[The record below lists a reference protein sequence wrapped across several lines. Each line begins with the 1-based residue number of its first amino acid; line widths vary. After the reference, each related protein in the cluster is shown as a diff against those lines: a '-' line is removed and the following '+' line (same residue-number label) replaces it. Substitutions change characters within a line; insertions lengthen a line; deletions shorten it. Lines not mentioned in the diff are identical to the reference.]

1 MRAVKWLSTIGVVAV
16 LIAALVFFGNFFSKN
31 SSSVSNSNNSGKTTT
46 TATKSS
52 SSEKGIQ
59 ITEKHNDSSYQTVIK
74 NGRYLT
80 SKARGVSA
88 NQQNN
93 TYNQVSF
100 ENGLQDFAKEH
111 FSTSKYIFQ
120 EGQYLTTDTANNWLD
135 RKSNDN
141 PTGLNPEDNGKTDN
155 SRNPIYLQTIE
166 EQDFMTKDGNNL
178 KLNGIVLGL
187 AMNTQD
193 TYQKEQYGSNY
204 TQDISNADRIQQG
217 KQMANEVVK
226 RYRNMN
232 GISNDIPIYVAMY
245 SQSKDD
251 SLAGGSFYSWNVS
264 KSGNNLDSWTDI
276 KDQTVVLPM
285 QTGTGDEKSVGT
297 KLNKSFTS
305 FSENIQSFFPNL
317 SSVTGQASYEGNNL
331 KGLVVDVSTQ
341 FYSATEIESFANY
354 IAQSAPNYLPTGVP
368 VKIKIEASTGM
379 QAYLIQ
385 GSDDSKYKVTI
396 LSSY

>member
-1 MRAVKWLSTIGVVAV
+1 MRAVKWLSAIGVVAV

-31 SSSVSNSNNSGKTTT
+31 SSSVSNSNSGKTTT

-52 SSEKGIQ
+52 SKKGIQ
-59 ITEKHNDSSYQTVIK
+59 ITEKNNNSSYQTVIK

-88 NQQNN
+88 TQQNN

-135 RKSNDN
+135 RKSDSN
-141 PTGLNPEDNGKTDN
+141 PTGLNPVDNGKTDS

-166 EQDFMTKDGNNL
+166 EQDFMTKEGSNL

-193 TYQKEQYGSNY
+193 VYQKEQYGASY
-204 TQDISNADRIQQG
+204 TQDINSADRIQKG
-217 KQMANEVVK
+217 KEMANDIVQ
-226 RYRNMN
+226 RYRKIS
-232 GISNDIPIYVAMY
+232 GIGNDIPIYVAMY
-245 SQSKDD
+245 AQSKDD
-251 SLAGGSFYSWNVS
+251 SLAGGNFYSWNVS
-264 KSGNNLDSWTDI
+264 KSGNALGNWTDI
-276 KDQTVVLPM
+276 NDQTVVLPM
-285 QTGTGDEKSVGT
+285 QTGTGDEKSVAT
-297 KLNKSFTS
+297 KLNTSFTN
-305 FSENIQSFFPNL
+305 FSDNIQSFFPNL

-331 KGLVVDVSTQ
+331 KGLIVDVSTQ

-354 IAQSAPNYLPTGVP
+354 IAQSAPNYLPKGVP

-385 GSDDSKYKVTI
+385 GANDSKYKVTI
-396 LSSY
+396 LGSY

>member
-1 MRAVKWLSTIGVVAV
+1 MRAVKWLSAIGVVAV

-31 SSSVSNSNNSGKTTT
+31 SSSVSNSNSGKTTT

-52 SSEKGIQ
+52 SKKGIQ
-59 ITEKHNDSSYQTVIK
+59 ITEKNNNSSYQTVIK

-88 NQQNN
+88 TQQNN
-93 TYNQVSF
+93 TYDQVSF

-135 RKSNDN
+135 RKSDSN
-141 PTGLNPEDNGKTDN
+141 PTGLNPVDNGKTDS

-166 EQDFMTKDGNNL
+166 EQDFMTKEGSNL

-193 TYQKEQYGSNY
+193 VYQKEQYGASY
-204 TQDISNADRIQQG
+204 TQDINSADRIQKG
-217 KQMANEVVK
+217 KEMANEIIQ
-226 RYRNMN
+226 RYRKMS
-232 GISNDIPIYVAMY
+232 GIGNDIPIYVAMY
-245 SQSKDD
+245 AQSKDD
-251 SLAGGSFYSWNVS
+251 SLAGGNFYSWNVS
-264 KSGNNLDSWTDI
+264 KSGNTLGNWTDI
-276 KDQTVVLPM
+276 NDQTVVLPM
-285 QTGTGDEKSVGT
+285 QTGTGDEKSVAT
-297 KLNKSFTS
+297 KLNTSFTN
-305 FSENIQSFFPNL
+305 FSDNIQSFFPNL

-331 KGLVVDVSTQ
+331 KGLIVDVSTQ

-354 IAQSAPNYLPTGVP
+354 IAQNAPNYLPKGVP

-385 GSDDSKYKVTI
+385 GANDSKYKVTI
-396 LSSY
+396 LGSY

>member
-1 MRAVKWLSTIGVVAV
+1 MRAVKWLSAIGVVAV

-31 SSSVSNSNNSGKTTT
+31 SSSVSNSNSGKTTT

-52 SSEKGIQ
+52 SKKGIQ
-59 ITEKHNDSSYQTVIK
+59 ITEKNNNSSYQTVIK

-88 NQQNN
+88 TQQNN
-93 TYNQVSF
+93 TYDQVSF

-135 RKSNDN
+135 RKSDSN
-141 PTGLNPEDNGKTDN
+141 PTGLNPVDNGKTDS

-166 EQDFMTKDGNNL
+166 EQDFMTKEGSNL

-193 TYQKEQYGSNY
+193 VYQKEQYGASY
-204 TQDISNADRIQQG
+204 TQDINSADRIQKG
-217 KQMANEVVK
+217 KEMANEIIQ
-226 RYRNMN
+226 RYRKMS
-232 GISNDIPIYVAMY
+232 GIGNDIPIYVAMY
-245 SQSKDD
+245 AQSKDD
-251 SLAGGSFYSWNVS
+251 SLAGGNFYSWNVS
-264 KSGNNLDSWTDI
+264 KSGNTLGNWTDI
-276 KDQTVVLPM
+276 NDQTVVLPM
-285 QTGTGDEKSVGT
+285 QTGTSDEKSVAT
-297 KLNKSFTS
+297 KLNTSFTN
-305 FSENIQSFFPNL
+305 FSDNIQSFFPNL

-331 KGLVVDVSTQ
+331 KGLIVDVSTQ

-354 IAQSAPNYLPTGVP
+354 IAQSAPNYLPKGVP

-385 GSDDSKYKVTI
+385 GANDSKYKVTI
-396 LSSY
+396 LGSY

>member
-1 MRAVKWLSTIGVVAV
+1 MRAVKWLSAIGVVAV

-31 SSSVSNSNNSGKTTT
+31 SSSVSNSNSGKTTT

-52 SSEKGIQ
+52 SKKGIQ
-59 ITEKHNDSSYQTVIK
+59 ITEKNNNSSYQTVIK

-88 NQQNN
+88 TQQNN
-93 TYNQVSF
+93 TYDQVSF

-135 RKSNDN
+135 RKSDSN
-141 PTGLNPEDNGKTDN
+141 PTGLNPVDNGKTDS

-166 EQDFMTKDGNNL
+166 EQDFMTKEGSNL

-193 TYQKEQYGSNY
+193 VYQKEQYGASY
-204 TQDISNADRIQQG
+204 TQDINSADRIQKG
-217 KQMANEVVK
+217 KEMASEIVQ
-226 RYRNMN
+226 RYRKMS

-245 SQSKDD
+245 AQSKDD
-251 SLAGGSFYSWNVS
+251 SLAGGNFYSWNVS
-264 KSGNNLDSWTDI
+264 KSGNALGNWTDI
-276 KDQTVVLPM
+276 NDQTVVLPM
-285 QTGTGDEKSVGT
+285 QTGTGDEKSVAT
-297 KLNKSFTS
+297 KLNTSFTN
-305 FSENIQSFFPNL
+305 FSDNIQSFFPNL

-331 KGLVVDVSTQ
+331 KGLIVDVSTQ

-354 IAQSAPNYLPTGVP
+354 IAQSAPNYLPKGVP

-385 GSDDSKYKVTI
+385 GANDSKYKVTI
-396 LSSY
+396 LGSY

>member
-1 MRAVKWLSTIGVVAV
+1 MRAVKWLSAIGVVAV

-31 SSSVSNSNNSGKTTT
+31 SSSVSNSNSGKTTT

-52 SSEKGIQ
+52 SKKGIQ
-59 ITEKHNDSSYQTVIK
+59 ITEKNNNSSYQTVIK

-88 NQQNN
+88 TQQNN
-93 TYNQVSF
+93 TYDQVSF

-135 RKSNDN
+135 RKSDSN
-141 PTGLNPEDNGKTDN
+141 PTGLNPVDNGKTDS

-166 EQDFMTKDGNNL
+166 EQDFMTKEGSNL

-193 TYQKEQYGSNY
+193 VYQKEQYGASY
-204 TQDISNADRIQQG
+204 TQDINSADRIQKG
-217 KQMANEVVK
+217 KEMANEIIQ
-226 RYRNMN
+226 RYRKMS
-232 GISNDIPIYVAMY
+232 GIGNDIPIYVAMY
-245 SQSKDD
+245 AQSKDG
-251 SLAGGSFYSWNVS
+251 SLAGGNFYSWNVS
-264 KSGNNLDSWTDI
+264 KSGNTLGNWTDI
-276 KDQTVVLPM
+276 NDQTVVLPM
-285 QTGTGDEKSVGT
+285 QTGTGDEKSVAT
-297 KLNKSFTS
+297 KLNTSFTN
-305 FSENIQSFFPNL
+305 FSDNIQSFFPNL

-331 KGLVVDVSTQ
+331 KGLIVDVSTQ

-354 IAQSAPNYLPTGVP
+354 IAQSAPNYLPKGVP

-385 GSDDSKYKVTI
+385 GANDSKYKVTI
-396 LSSY
+396 LGSY

>member
-31 SSSVSNSNNSGKTTT
+31 SSSVSNSSNSGKTTT

-52 SSEKGIQ
+52 SSKKGIQ
-59 ITEKHNDSSYQTVIK
+59 ITEKNNDSSYQTVIK

-88 NQQNN
+88 TQQNN

-226 RYRNMN
+226 RYRNMS

-264 KSGNNLDSWTDI
+264 KSGNNLGSWTDI

-285 QTGTGDEKSVGT
+285 QTGTGDEKSVAK

-305 FSENIQSFFPNL
+305 FSESIRPISPYPFSL
-317 SSVTGQASYEGNNL
+317 STKCLSLNN
-331 KGLVVDVSTQ
+331 
-341 FYSATEIESFANY
+341 
-354 IAQSAPNYLPTGVP
+354 
-368 VKIKIEASTGM
+368 
-379 QAYLIQ
+379 
-385 GSDDSKYKVTI
+385 
-396 LSSY
+396 

>member
-1 MRAVKWLSTIGVVAV
+1 MRAVKWLSAIGVVAV

-31 SSSVSNSNNSGKTTT
+31 SSSVSNSNSGKTTT

-52 SSEKGIQ
+52 SKKGIQ
-59 ITEKHNDSSYQTVIK
+59 ITEKNNNSSYQTVIK

-88 NQQNN
+88 TQQNN
-93 TYNQVSF
+93 TYDQVSF

-135 RKSNDN
+135 RKSDSN
-141 PTGLNPEDNGKTDN
+141 PTGLNPVDNGKTDS

-166 EQDFMTKDGNNL
+166 EQDFMTKEGSNL

-193 TYQKEQYGSNY
+193 VYQKEQYGASY
-204 TQDISNADRIQQG
+204 TQDINSADRIQKG
-217 KQMANEVVK
+217 KEMANEIVQ
-226 RYRNMN
+226 RYRKMN
-232 GISNDIPIYVAMY
+232 GIGNDIPIYVAMY
-245 SQSKDD
+245 AQSKDD
-251 SLAGGSFYSWNVS
+251 SLAGGNFYSWNVS
-264 KSGNNLDSWTDI
+264 KSGNTLGNWTNI
-276 KDQTVVLPM
+276 NDQTVVLPM
-285 QTGTGDEKSVGT
+285 QTGTGDEKSVAT
-297 KLNKSFTS
+297 KLNTSFTN
-305 FSENIQSFFPNL
+305 FSDNIQSFFPNL
-317 SSVTGQASYEGNNL
+317 SFVTGQASYEGNNL
-331 KGLVVDVSTQ
+331 KGLIIDVSTQ

-354 IAQSAPNYLPTGVP
+354 IAQSAPNYLPKGVP

-385 GSDDSKYKVTI
+385 GANDSKYKVTI
-396 LSSY
+396 LGSY

>member
-1 MRAVKWLSTIGVVAV
+1 MRAVKWLSAIGVVAV

-31 SSSVSNSNNSGKTTT
+31 SSSVSNSNSGKTTT

-52 SSEKGIQ
+52 SKKGIQ
-59 ITEKHNDSSYQTVIK
+59 ITEKNNNSSYQTVIK

-88 NQQNN
+88 TQQNN
-93 TYNQVSF
+93 TYDQVSF
-100 ENGLQDFAKEH
+100 ENGLQDFAKKH

-135 RKSNDN
+135 RKSDSN
-141 PTGLNPEDNGKTDN
+141 PTGLNPVDNGKTDS

-166 EQDFMTKDGNNL
+166 EQDFMTKEGSNL

-193 TYQKEQYGSNY
+193 VYQKEQYGASY
-204 TQDISNADRIQQG
+204 TQDINSADRIQKG
-217 KQMANEVVK
+217 KEMANEIIQ
-226 RYRNMN
+226 RYRKMS
-232 GISNDIPIYVAMY
+232 GIGNDIPIYVAMY
-245 SQSKDD
+245 AQSKDD
-251 SLAGGSFYSWNVS
+251 SLAGGNFYSWNVS
-264 KSGNNLDSWTDI
+264 KSGNTLGNWTDI
-276 KDQTVVLPM
+276 NDQTVVLPM
-285 QTGTGDEKSVGT
+285 QTGTGDEKSVAT
-297 KLNKSFTS
+297 KLNTSFTN
-305 FSENIQSFFPNL
+305 FSDNIQSFFPNL

-331 KGLVVDVSTQ
+331 KGLIVDVSTQ

-354 IAQSAPNYLPTGVP
+354 IAQSAPNYLPKGVP

-385 GSDDSKYKVTI
+385 GANDSKYKVTI
-396 LSSY
+396 LGSY

>member
-1 MRAVKWLSTIGVVAV
+1 MRAVKWLSAIGVVAV

-31 SSSVSNSNNSGKTTT
+31 SSSVSNSNSGKTTT

-52 SSEKGIQ
+52 SKKGIQ
-59 ITEKHNDSSYQTVIK
+59 ITEKNNNSCYQTVIK

-88 NQQNN
+88 TQQNN
-93 TYNQVSF
+93 TYDQVSF

-135 RKSNDN
+135 RKSDSN
-141 PTGLNPEDNGKTDN
+141 PTGLNPVDNGKTDS

-166 EQDFMTKDGNNL
+166 EQDFMTKEGSNL

-193 TYQKEQYGSNY
+193 VYQKEQYGASY
-204 TQDISNADRIQQG
+204 TQDINSADRIQKG
-217 KQMANEVVK
+217 KEMANEIIQ
-226 RYRNMN
+226 RYRKMS
-232 GISNDIPIYVAMY
+232 GIGNDIPIYVAMY
-245 SQSKDD
+245 AQSKDD
-251 SLAGGSFYSWNVS
+251 SLAGGNFYSWNVS
-264 KSGNNLDSWTDI
+264 KSGNTLGNWTDI
-276 KDQTVVLPM
+276 NDQTVVLPM
-285 QTGTGDEKSVGT
+285 QTGTGDEKSVAT
-297 KLNKSFTS
+297 KLNTSFTN
-305 FSENIQSFFPNL
+305 FSDNIQSFFPNL

-331 KGLVVDVSTQ
+331 KGLIVDVSTQ

-354 IAQSAPNYLPTGVP
+354 IAQSAPNYLPKGVP

-385 GSDDSKYKVTI
+385 GANDSKYKVTI
-396 LSSY
+396 LGSY

>member
-1 MRAVKWLSTIGVVAV
+1 MRAVKWLSAIGVVAV

-31 SSSVSNSNNSGKTTT
+31 SSSVSNSNSGKTTT

-52 SSEKGIQ
+52 SKKGIQ
-59 ITEKHNDSSYQTVIK
+59 ITEKNNNSSYQTVIK

-88 NQQNN
+88 TQQNN
-93 TYNQVSF
+93 TYDQVSF

-135 RKSNDN
+135 RKSDSN
-141 PTGLNPEDNGKTDN
+141 PTGLNPVDNGKTDS

-166 EQDFMTKDGNNL
+166 EQDFMTKEGSNL

-193 TYQKEQYGSNY
+193 VYQKEQYGASY
-204 TQDISNADRIQQG
+204 TQDINSADRIQKG
-217 KQMANEVVK
+217 KEMASEIVQ
-226 RYRNMN
+226 RYRKMS

-245 SQSKDD
+245 AQSKDD
-251 SLAGGSFYSWNVS
+251 SLAGGNFYSWNVS
-264 KSGNNLDSWTDI
+264 KSGNTLGNWTDI
-276 KDQTVVLPM
+276 NDQTVVLPM
-285 QTGTGDEKSVGT
+285 QIGTGDEKSVAT
-297 KLNKSFTS
+297 KLNTSFTN
-305 FSENIQSFFPNL
+305 FSDNIQSFFPNL

-331 KGLVVDVSTQ
+331 KGLIVDVSTQ

-354 IAQSAPNYLPTGVP
+354 IAQSAPNYLPKGVP

-385 GSDDSKYKVTI
+385 GANDSKYKVTI
-396 LSSY
+396 LGSY